1 MALTS
6 KWSLRTRILLL
17 TSLPAFL
24 MFVIMLAYHVFERL
38 HDAQTEQD
46 RSGKIMATQLAAATD
61 FAIMS
66 GNFDSLIPQVD
77 SILAQPGTT
86 TVRILDTNQRVLF
99 SKKNETPTFD
109 VPEYYLETVHQQ
121 SLKLDETDWLVNDVP
136 LKEQDTVLGF
146 VEIGFSSEYILQKEK
161 AIIIKS
167 IALALVVLLLVGG
180 IGLWLALALEKP
192 LRAIIGLVGALKN
205 RQFDQRVHVKQ
216 DGELGALAY
225 HLNLL
230 ASMLEEHRALQLK
243 NTEELSTARHRA
255 DKANQAK
262 SEFLAMMSHELRT
275 PLNAISGGLQLLNG
289 EPLPDSSKE
298 FVDMATIATGD
309 LRRLVDDVL
318 DFSKVEEGRLALNIR
333 PFLPQNLLQHIT
345 ELFRAEAA
353 QKSLELVFVLEGQTD
368 IWLKGDDM
376 RIRQILSKLLDNAIK
391 FTKKGRVGIKAKINR
406 YNDSQAQLFCEI
418 FDTGIGINANA
429 LSHIFQPFTQVDRS
443 HTRSFGGAGLGL
455 AIASRLSRLMH
466 AELRVESE
474 LLVGTSFSFEVV
486 LPICTECGESKELAS
501 ISFNGKKS
509 VFTAHVLVV
518 DDNPANRKV
527 AEAMLKAV
535 GCTVASANNGQEAL
549 NELFAGGIDLVLMD
563 CQMPIMDGYE
573 ATRIWRE
580 QETERRIPIV
590 ALTANAS
597 ADNEVNCITAGMDS
611 MLSKPFRRQQLEM
624 ILSAWLA

>member
-109 VPEYYLETVHQQ
+109 APEYYLETVHQQ

-333 PFLPQNLLQHIT
+333 PFLPQNLLQHVT

-406 YNDSQAQLFCEI
+406 YNDTQAQLFCEI

>member
-1 MALTS
+1 
-6 KWSLRTRILLL
+6 
-17 TSLPAFL
+17 
-24 MFVIMLAYHVFERL
+24 MLAYHVFERL

-109 VPEYYLETVHQQ
+109 APEYYLETVHQQ

-333 PFLPQNLLQHIT
+333 PFLPQNLLHHVT

-429 LSHIFQPFTQVDRS
+429 LSHVFQPFTQVDRS

-486 LPICTECGESKELAS
+486 LPICTECGESKELVP

>member
-1 MALTS
+1 MAITS
-6 KWSLRTRILLL
+6 TWSLRTRILLL

-38 HDAQTEQD
+38 DDAQAEQD

-61 FAIMS
+61 FALMS
-66 GNFDSLIPQVD
+66 GNFDSLLPQID
-77 SILAQPGTT
+77 SILAQPGIT
-86 TVRILDTNQRVLF
+86 TVAILDNNQRRLF
-99 SKKNETPTFD
+99 SKNNKLAHIKEQVFYQAL
-109 VPEYYLETVHQQ
+109 VRQQ
-121 SLKLDETDWLVNDVP
+121 SLNLDETDWLVDSSASP
-136 LKEQDTVLGF
+136 QQDNILG
-146 VEIGFSSEYILQKEK
+146 VVKIGFSAAHILQKEK
-161 AIIIKS
+161 AIIAKS
-167 IALALVVLLLVGG
+167 IGLAVIVLLLVGG
-180 IGLWLALALEKP
+180 IGLGLAFALEKP

-230 ASMLEEHRALQLK
+230 AAMLEEHRTLQLK

-289 EPLPDSSKE
+289 EKLPDSSKE
-298 FVDMATIATGD
+298 FVEMATIASAD

-318 DFSKVEEGRLALNIR
+318 DFSKVEEGRLALNSR
-333 PFLPQNLLQHIT
+333 PFLPKTLLQHLS
-345 ELFRAEAA
+345 ELFRIEATY
-353 QKSLELVFVLEGQTD
+353 KTLELVFEIEGQTD

-376 RIRQILSKLLDNAIK
+376 RIRQILCKLLDNAIK
-391 FTKKGRVGIKAKINR
+391 FTPKGRVGIKAKISR
-406 YNDSQAQLFCEI
+406 YNDTQAQLYCEV
-418 FDTGIGINANA
+418 FDTGIGIQSNA
-429 LSHIFQPFTQVDRS
+429 LAHIFQPFTQVDRS

-466 AELRVESE
+466 AELRVASE
-474 LLVGTSFSFEVV
+474 PLVGTSFSFEVV
-486 LPICTECGESKELAS
+486 LPICTECGESKDALAVT
-501 ISFNGKKS
+501 FNGKRS
-509 VFTAHVLVV
+509 VFNAHVLVV

-549 NELFAGGIDLVLMD
+549 NELFAGGIQLVLMD
-563 CQMPIMDGYE
+563 CQMPVMDGYE
-573 ATRIWRE
+573 ATRVWRE

-597 ADNEVNCITAGMDS
+597 ADNEVNCINSGMDA

-624 ILSAWLA
+624 ILSAWLS

>member
-1 MALTS
+1 
-6 KWSLRTRILLL
+6 
-17 TSLPAFL
+17 
-24 MFVIMLAYHVFERL
+24 MLAYHVFERL

-66 GNFDSLIPQVD
+66 GNFDSLVPQVD

-86 TVRILDTNQRVLF
+86 TVRILDTNKRVLF
-99 SKKNETPTFD
+99 SKKNQTATFD
-109 VPEYYLETVHQQ
+109 PPEYYLETVHQQ

-136 LKEQDTVLGF
+136 LKEKDTILGF
-146 VEIGFSSEYILQKEK
+146 VEISFSSEYILQKEK
-161 AIIIKS
+161 AIIFKS
-167 IALALVVLLLVGG
+167 MALALVVLLLVGG
-180 IGLWLALALEKP
+180 IGLWLAFALEKP

-205 RQFDQRVHVKQ
+205 RQFEQRVHIKQ

-230 ASMLEEHRALQLK
+230 AAMLEEHRALQLK

-318 DFSKVEEGRLALNIR
+318 DFSKVEEGRLALNMR
-333 PFLPQNLLQHIT
+333 PFLPQNLLQHIAD
-345 ELFRAEAA
+345 LFRIEAA
-353 QKSLELVFVLEGQTD
+353 QKSLDVVFLLEGETD

-391 FTKKGRVGIKAKINR
+391 FTKKGRVGIKAKISR
-406 YNDSQAQLFCEI
+406 YNDTQAQLFCEV

-486 LPICTECGESKELAS
+486 LPICTECGAS
-501 ISFNGKKS
+501 QEVLPISFNGKKS

-549 NELFAGGIDLVLMD
+549 NELVAGGIDLVLMD

-573 ATRIWRE
+573 ATRVWRE

-597 ADNEVNCITAGMDS
+597 PDNEIHCITAGMDS

>member
-1 MALTS
+1 MAITS

-66 GNFDSLIPQVD
+66 GNFDSLVPQVD

-86 TVRILDTNQRVLF
+86 TVRILDTNKRVLF
-99 SKKNETPTFD
+99 SKKNQTATFD
-109 VPEYYLETVHQQ
+109 PPEYYLETVHQQ

-136 LKEQDTVLGF
+136 LKEKDTILGF
-146 VEIGFSSEYILQKEK
+146 VEISFSSEYILQKEK
-161 AIIIKS
+161 AIIFKS
-167 IALALVVLLLVGG
+167 MALALVVLLLVGG
-180 IGLWLALALEKP
+180 IGLWLAFALEKP

-205 RQFDQRVHVKQ
+205 RQFEQRVHIKQ

-230 ASMLEEHRALQLK
+230 AAMLEEHRALQLK

-318 DFSKVEEGRLALNIR
+318 DFSKVEEGRLALNMR
-333 PFLPQNLLQHIT
+333 PFLPQNLLQHIAD
-345 ELFRAEAA
+345 LFRIEAA
-353 QKSLELVFVLEGQTD
+353 QKSLDVVFLLEG
-368 IWLKGDDM
+368 
-376 RIRQILSKLLDNAIK
+376 
-391 FTKKGRVGIKAKINR
+391 
-406 YNDSQAQLFCEI
+406 
-418 FDTGIGINANA
+418 
-429 LSHIFQPFTQVDRS
+429 DRKSTRLNSS
-443 HTRSFGGAGLGL
+443 HT
-455 AIASRLSRLMH
+455 
-466 AELRVESE
+466 
-474 LLVGTSFSFEVV
+474 
-486 LPICTECGESKELAS
+486 
-501 ISFNGKKS
+501 
-509 VFTAHVLVV
+509 
-518 DDNPANRKV
+518 
-527 AEAMLKAV
+527 
-535 GCTVASANNGQEAL
+535 
-549 NELFAGGIDLVLMD
+549 
-563 CQMPIMDGYE
+563 
-573 ATRIWRE
+573 
-580 QETERRIPIV
+580 
-590 ALTANAS
+590 
-597 ADNEVNCITAGMDS
+597 
-611 MLSKPFRRQQLEM
+611 
-624 ILSAWLA
+624 

>member
-1 MALTS
+1 
-6 KWSLRTRILLL
+6 
-17 TSLPAFL
+17 

-66 GNFDSLIPQVD
+66 GNFDSLVPQVD

-86 TVRILDTNQRVLF
+86 TVRILDTNKRVLF
-99 SKKNETPTFD
+99 SKKNQTATFD
-109 VPEYYLETVHQQ
+109 PPEYYLETVHQQ

-136 LKEQDTVLGF
+136 LKEKDTILGF
-146 VEIGFSSEYILQKEK
+146 VEISFSSEYILQKEK
-161 AIIIKS
+161 AIIFKS
-167 IALALVVLLLVGG
+167 MALALVVLLLVGG
-180 IGLWLALALEKP
+180 IGLWLAFALEKP

-205 RQFDQRVHVKQ
+205 RQFEQRVHIKQ

-230 ASMLEEHRALQLK
+230 AAMLEEHRALQLK

-318 DFSKVEEGRLALNIR
+318 DFSKVEEGRLALNMR
-333 PFLPQNLLQHIT
+333 PFLPQNLLQHIAD
-345 ELFRAEAA
+345 LFRIEAA
-353 QKSLELVFVLEGQTD
+353 QKSLDVVFLLEGETD

-391 FTKKGRVGIKAKINR
+391 FTKKGRVGIKAKISR
-406 YNDSQAQLFCEI
+406 YNDTQAQLFCEV

-486 LPICTECGESKELAS
+486 LPICTECGVSQEVLP

-549 NELFAGGIDLVLMD
+549 NELIAGGIDLVLMD

-573 ATRIWRE
+573 ATRVWRE
-580 QETERRIPIV
+580 QETKRRIPIV

-597 ADNEVNCITAGMDS
+597 PENEENCITAGMDS
-611 MLSKPFRRQQLEM
+611 VLSKPFRRQQLEM
-624 ILSAWLA
+624 ILSAWLV

>member
-109 VPEYYLETVHQQ
+109 APEYYLETVHQQ

-136 LKEQDTVLGF
+136 LKKQDTVLGF

-333 PFLPQNLLQHIT
+333 PFLPQNLLQHVT

-406 YNDSQAQLFCEI
+406 YNDTQAQLFCEI

-486 LPICTECGESKELAS
+486 LPICTECGESKELVP

>member
-1 MALTS
+1 
-6 KWSLRTRILLL
+6 
-17 TSLPAFL
+17 
-24 MFVIMLAYHVFERL
+24 MLAYHVFERL

-66 GNFDSLIPQVD
+66 GNFDSLVPQVD

-86 TVRILDTNQRVLF
+86 TVRILDTNKRVLF
-99 SKKNETPTFD
+99 SKKNQTATFD
-109 VPEYYLETVHQQ
+109 PPEYYLETVHQQ

-136 LKEQDTVLGF
+136 LKEKDTILGF
-146 VEIGFSSEYILQKEK
+146 VEISFSSEYILQKEK
-161 AIIIKS
+161 AIIFKS
-167 IALALVVLLLVGG
+167 MALALVVLLLVGG
-180 IGLWLALALEKP
+180 IGLWLAFALEKP

-205 RQFDQRVHVKQ
+205 RQFEQRVHIKQ

-230 ASMLEEHRALQLK
+230 AAMLEEHRALQLK

-318 DFSKVEEGRLALNIR
+318 DFSKVEEGRLALNMR
-333 PFLPQNLLQHIT
+333 PFLPQNLLQHIAD
-345 ELFRAEAA
+345 LFRIEAA
-353 QKSLELVFVLEGQTD
+353 QKSLDVVFLLEGETD

-391 FTKKGRVGIKAKINR
+391 FTKKGRVGIKAKISR
-406 YNDSQAQLFCEI
+406 YNDTQAQLFCEV

-486 LPICTECGESKELAS
+486 LPICTECGAS
-501 ISFNGKKS
+501 QEVLPISFNGKKS

-549 NELFAGGIDLVLMD
+549 NELIAGGIDLVLMD

-573 ATRIWRE
+573 ATRVWRE
-580 QETERRIPIV
+580 QETKRRIPIV

-597 ADNEVNCITAGMDS
+597 PENEENCITAGMDS
-611 MLSKPFRRQQLEM
+611 VLSKPFRRQQLEM
-624 ILSAWLA
+624 ILSAWLV

>member
-1 MALTS
+1 
-6 KWSLRTRILLL
+6 
-17 TSLPAFL
+17 
-24 MFVIMLAYHVFERL
+24 MLAYHVFERL

-66 GNFDSLIPQVD
+66 GNFDSLVPQVD

-86 TVRILDTNQRVLF
+86 TVRILDTNKRVLF
-99 SKKNETPTFD
+99 SKKNQTATFD
-109 VPEYYLETVHQQ
+109 PPEYYLETVHQQ

-136 LKEQDTVLGF
+136 LKEKDTILGF
-146 VEIGFSSEYILQKEK
+146 VEISFSSEYILQKEK
-161 AIIIKS
+161 AIIFKS
-167 IALALVVLLLVGG
+167 MALALVVLLLVGG
-180 IGLWLALALEKP
+180 IGLWLAFALEKP

-205 RQFDQRVHVKQ
+205 RQFEQRVHIKQ

-230 ASMLEEHRALQLK
+230 AAMLEEHRALQLK

-318 DFSKVEEGRLALNIR
+318 DFSKVEEGRLALNMR
-333 PFLPQNLLQHIT
+333 PFLPQNLLQHIAD
-345 ELFRAEAA
+345 LFRIEAA
-353 QKSLELVFVLEGQTD
+353 QKSLDVVFLLEGETD

-391 FTKKGRVGIKAKINR
+391 FTKKGRVGIKAKISR
-406 YNDSQAQLFCEI
+406 YNDTQAQLFCEV

-486 LPICTECGESKELAS
+486 LPICTECGVSQEVLP

-549 NELFAGGIDLVLMD
+549 NELIAGGIDLVLMD

-573 ATRIWRE
+573 ATRVWRE
-580 QETERRIPIV
+580 QETKRRIPIV

-597 ADNEVNCITAGMDS
+597 PENEENCITAGMDS
-611 MLSKPFRRQQLEM
+611 VLSKPFRRQQLEM
-624 ILSAWLA
+624 ILSAWLV

>member
-1 MALTS
+1 
-6 KWSLRTRILLL
+6 
-17 TSLPAFL
+17 
-24 MFVIMLAYHVFERL
+24 MLAYHVFERL

-86 TVRILDTNQRVLF
+86 TVRILDTNKRVLF
-99 SKKNETPTFD
+99 SKKNQTATFD
-109 VPEYYLETVHQQ
+109 PPEYYLETVHQQ

-136 LKEQDTVLGF
+136 LKEKDTILGF
-146 VEIGFSSEYILQKEK
+146 VEISFSSEYILQKEK
-161 AIIIKS
+161 AIIFKS
-167 IALALVVLLLVGG
+167 MALALVVLLLVGG
-180 IGLWLALALEKP
+180 IGLWLAFALEKP

-205 RQFDQRVHVKQ
+205 RQFEQRVHIKQ

-230 ASMLEEHRALQLK
+230 AAMLEEHRALQLK

-318 DFSKVEEGRLALNIR
+318 DFSKVEEGRLALNMR
-333 PFLPQNLLQHIT
+333 PFLPQNLLQHIAD
-345 ELFRAEAA
+345 LFRIEAA
-353 QKSLELVFVLEGQTD
+353 QKSLDVVFLLEGETD

-391 FTKKGRVGIKAKINR
+391 FTKKGRVGIKAKISR
-406 YNDSQAQLFCEI
+406 YNDTQAQLFCEV

-486 LPICTECGESKELAS
+486 LPICTECGVSQEVLP

-549 NELFAGGIDLVLMD
+549 NELIAGGIDLVLMD

-573 ATRIWRE
+573 ATRVWRE
-580 QETERRIPIV
+580 QETKRRIPIV

-597 ADNEVNCITAGMDS
+597 PENEENCITAGMDS
-611 MLSKPFRRQQLEM
+611 VLSKPFRRQQLEM
-624 ILSAWLA
+624 ILSAWLV

>member
-1 MALTS
+1 MAITS

-66 GNFDSLIPQVD
+66 GNFDSLVPQVD

-86 TVRILDTNQRVLF
+86 TVRILDTNKRVLF
-99 SKKNETPTFD
+99 SKKNQTATFD
-109 VPEYYLETVHQQ
+109 PPEYYLETVHQQ

-136 LKEQDTVLGF
+136 LKEKDTILGF
-146 VEIGFSSEYILQKEK
+146 VEISFSSEYILQKEK
-161 AIIIKS
+161 AIIFKS
-167 IALALVVLLLVGG
+167 MALALVVLLLVGG
-180 IGLWLALALEKP
+180 IGLWLAFALEKP

-205 RQFDQRVHVKQ
+205 RQFEQRVHIKQ

-230 ASMLEEHRALQLK
+230 AAMLEEHRALQLK

-318 DFSKVEEGRLALNIR
+318 DFSKVEEGRLALNMR
-333 PFLPQNLLQHIT
+333 PFLPQNLLQHIAD
-345 ELFRAEAA
+345 LFRIEAA
-353 QKSLELVFVLEGQTD
+353 QKSLDVVFLLEGETD

-391 FTKKGRVGIKAKINR
+391 FTKKGRVGIKAKISR
-406 YNDSQAQLFCEI
+406 YNDTQAQLFCEV

-486 LPICTECGESKELAS
+486 LPICTECGAS
-501 ISFNGKKS
+501 QEVLPISFNGKKS

-549 NELFAGGIDLVLMD
+549 NELIAGGIDLVLMD

-573 ATRIWRE
+573 ATRVWRE
-580 QETERRIPIV
+580 QETKRRIPIV

-597 ADNEVNCITAGMDS
+597 PENEENCITAGMDS
-611 MLSKPFRRQQLEM
+611 VLSKPFRRQQLEM
-624 ILSAWLA
+624 ILSAWLV

>member
-1 MALTS
+1 MAITS

-66 GNFDSLIPQVD
+66 GNFDSLVPQVD

-86 TVRILDTNQRVLF
+86 TVRILDTNKRVLF
-99 SKKNETPTFD
+99 SKKNQTATFD
-109 VPEYYLETVHQQ
+109 PPEYYLETVHQQ

-136 LKEQDTVLGF
+136 LKEKDTILGF
-146 VEIGFSSEYILQKEK
+146 VEISFSSEYILQKEK
-161 AIIIKS
+161 AIIFKS
-167 IALALVVLLLVGG
+167 MALALVVLLLVGG
-180 IGLWLALALEKP
+180 IGLWLAFALEKP

-205 RQFDQRVHVKQ
+205 RQFEQRVHIKQ

-230 ASMLEEHRALQLK
+230 AAMLEEHRALQLK

-333 PFLPQNLLQHIT
+333 PFLPQNLLQHIAD
-345 ELFRAEAA
+345 LFRIEAA
-353 QKSLELVFVLEGQTD
+353 QKSLDVVFLLEGETD

-391 FTKKGRVGIKAKINR
+391 FTKKGRVGIKAKISR
-406 YNDSQAQLFCEI
+406 YNDTQAQLFCEV

-486 LPICTECGESKELAS
+486 LPICTECGAS
-501 ISFNGKKS
+501 QEVLPISFNGKKS

-549 NELFAGGIDLVLMD
+549 NELIAGGIDLVLMD

-573 ATRIWRE
+573 ATRVWRE
-580 QETERRIPIV
+580 QETKRRIPIV

-597 ADNEVNCITAGMDS
+597 PENEENCITAGMDS
-611 MLSKPFRRQQLEM
+611 VLSKPFRRQQLEM
-624 ILSAWLA
+624 ILSAWLV

>member
-1 MALTS
+1 MAITS

-66 GNFDSLIPQVD
+66 GNFDSLVPQVD

-86 TVRILDTNQRVLF
+86 TVRILDTNKRVLF
-99 SKKNETPTFD
+99 SKKNQTATFD
-109 VPEYYLETVHQQ
+109 PPEYYLETVHQQ

-136 LKEQDTVLGF
+136 LKEKDTILGF
-146 VEIGFSSEYILQKEK
+146 VEISFSSEYILQKEK
-161 AIIIKS
+161 AIIFKS
-167 IALALVVLLLVGG
+167 MALALVVLLLVGG
-180 IGLWLALALEKP
+180 IGLWLAFALEKP

-205 RQFDQRVHVKQ
+205 RQFEQRVHIKQ

-230 ASMLEEHRALQLK
+230 AAMLEEHRALQLK

-318 DFSKVEEGRLALNIR
+318 DFSKVEEGRLALNMR
-333 PFLPQNLLQHIT
+333 PFLPQNLLQHIAD
-345 ELFRAEAA
+345 LFRIEAA
-353 QKSLELVFVLEGQTD
+353 QKSLDVVFLLEGETD

-391 FTKKGRVGIKAKINR
+391 FTKKGRVGIKAKISR
-406 YNDSQAQLFCEI
+406 YNDTQAQLFCEV

-486 LPICTECGESKELAS
+486 LPICTECGVSQEVLP

-549 NELFAGGIDLVLMD
+549 NELIAGGIDLVLMD

-573 ATRIWRE
+573 ATRVWRE
-580 QETERRIPIV
+580 QETKRRIPIV

-597 ADNEVNCITAGMDS
+597 PENEENCITAGMDS
-611 MLSKPFRRQQLEM
+611 VLSKPFRRQQLEM
-624 ILSAWLA
+624 ILSAWLV

>member
-24 MFVIMLAYHVFERL
+24 MFVIILAYHVFERL

-66 GNFDSLIPQVD
+66 GNFDSLVPQVD

-86 TVRILDTNQRVLF
+86 TVRILDTNKRVLF
-99 SKKNETPTFD
+99 SKKNQTATFD
-109 VPEYYLETVHQQ
+109 PPEYYLETVHQQ

-136 LKEQDTVLGF
+136 LKEKDTILGF
-146 VEIGFSSEYILQKEK
+146 VEISFSSEYILQKEK
-161 AIIIKS
+161 AIIFKS
-167 IALALVVLLLVGG
+167 MALALVVLLLVGG
-180 IGLWLALALEKP
+180 IGLWLAFALEKP

-205 RQFDQRVHVKQ
+205 RQFEQRVHIKQ

-230 ASMLEEHRALQLK
+230 AAMLEEHRALQLK

-318 DFSKVEEGRLALNIR
+318 DFSKVEEGRLALNMR
-333 PFLPQNLLQHIT
+333 PFLPQNLLQHIAD
-345 ELFRAEAA
+345 LFRIEAA
-353 QKSLELVFVLEGQTD
+353 QKSLDVVFLLEGETD

-391 FTKKGRVGIKAKINR
+391 FTKKGRVGIKAKISR
-406 YNDSQAQLFCEI
+406 YNDTQAQLFCEV

-486 LPICTECGESKELAS
+486 LPICTECGAS
-501 ISFNGKKS
+501 QEVLPISFNGKKS

-549 NELFAGGIDLVLMD
+549 NELIAGGIDLVLMD

-573 ATRIWRE
+573 ATRVWRE
-580 QETERRIPIV
+580 QETKRRIPIV

-597 ADNEVNCITAGMDS
+597 PENEENCITAGMDS
-611 MLSKPFRRQQLEM
+611 VLSKPFRRQQLEM
-624 ILSAWLA
+624 ILSAWLV

>member
-1 MALTS
+1 MAITS

-66 GNFDSLIPQVD
+66 GNFDSLVPQVD

-86 TVRILDTNQRVLF
+86 TVRILDTNKRVLF
-99 SKKNETPTFD
+99 SKKNQTATFD
-109 VPEYYLETVHQQ
+109 PPEYYLETVHQQ

-136 LKEQDTVLGF
+136 LKEKDTILGF
-146 VEIGFSSEYILQKEK
+146 VEISFSSEYILQKEK
-161 AIIIKS
+161 AIIFKS
-167 IALALVVLLLVGG
+167 MALALVVLLLVGG
-180 IGLWLALALEKP
+180 IGLWLAFALEKP

-205 RQFDQRVHVKQ
+205 RQFEQRVHIKQ

-230 ASMLEEHRALQLK
+230 AAMLEEHRALQLK

-318 DFSKVEEGRLALNIR
+318 DFSKVEEGRLALNMR
-333 PFLPQNLLQHIT
+333 PFLPQNLLQHIAD
-345 ELFRAEAA
+345 LFRIEAA
-353 QKSLELVFVLEGQTD
+353 QKSLGVVFLLEGETD
-368 IWLKGDDM
+368 IWLKGDDI

-391 FTKKGRVGIKAKINR
+391 FTKKGRVGIKAKISR
-406 YNDSQAQLFCEI
+406 YNDTQAQLFCEV

-486 LPICTECGESKELAS
+486 LPICTECGAS
-501 ISFNGKKS
+501 QEVLPISFNGKKS

-549 NELFAGGIDLVLMD
+549 NELIAGGIDLVLMD

-573 ATRIWRE
+573 ATRVWRE
-580 QETERRIPIV
+580 QETKRRIPIV

-597 ADNEVNCITAGMDS
+597 PENEENCITAGMDS
-611 MLSKPFRRQQLEM
+611 VLSKPFRRQQLEM
-624 ILSAWLA
+624 ILSAWLV

>member
-1 MALTS
+1 MAITS

-86 TVRILDTNQRVLF
+86 TVRILDTNKRVLF
-99 SKKNETPTFD
+99 SKKNQTATFD
-109 VPEYYLETVHQQ
+109 PPEYYLETVHQQ

-136 LKEQDTVLGF
+136 LKEKDTILGF
-146 VEIGFSSEYILQKEK
+146 VEISFSSEYILQKEK
-161 AIIIKS
+161 AIIFKS
-167 IALALVVLLLVGG
+167 MALALVVLLLVGG
-180 IGLWLALALEKP
+180 IGLWLAFALEKP

-205 RQFDQRVHVKQ
+205 RQFEQRVHIKQ

-230 ASMLEEHRALQLK
+230 AAMLEEHRALQLK

-318 DFSKVEEGRLALNIR
+318 DFSKVEEGRLALNMR
-333 PFLPQNLLQHIT
+333 PFLPQNLLQHIAD
-345 ELFRAEAA
+345 LFRIEAA
-353 QKSLELVFVLEGQTD
+353 QKSLDVVFLLEGETD

-391 FTKKGRVGIKAKINR
+391 FTKKGRVGIKAKISR
-406 YNDSQAQLFCEI
+406 YNDTQAQLFCEV

-486 LPICTECGESKELAS
+486 LPICTECGVSQEVLP

-549 NELFAGGIDLVLMD
+549 NELIAGGIDLVLMD

-573 ATRIWRE
+573 ATRVWRE
-580 QETERRIPIV
+580 QETKRRIPIV

-597 ADNEVNCITAGMDS
+597 PENEENCITAGMDS
-611 MLSKPFRRQQLEM
+611 VLSKPFRRQQLEM
-624 ILSAWLA
+624 ILSAWLV

>member
-1 MALTS
+1 LAHSKIVSLT
-6 KWSLRTRILLL
+6 
-17 TSLPAFL
+17 
-24 MFVIMLAYHVFERL
+24 
-38 HDAQTEQD
+38 
-46 RSGKIMATQLAAATD
+46 
-61 FAIMS
+61 
-66 GNFDSLIPQVD
+66 
-77 SILAQPGTT
+77 
-86 TVRILDTNQRVLF
+86 
-99 SKKNETPTFD
+99 
-109 VPEYYLETVHQQ
+109 
-121 SLKLDETDWLVNDVP
+121 
-136 LKEQDTVLGF
+136 
-146 VEIGFSSEYILQKEK
+146 
-161 AIIIKS
+161 
-167 IALALVVLLLVGG
+167 
-180 IGLWLALALEKP
+180 
-192 LRAIIGLVGALKN
+192 
-205 RQFDQRVHVKQ
+205 QRVHIKQ

-230 ASMLEEHRALQLK
+230 AAMLEEHRALQLK

-318 DFSKVEEGRLALNIR
+318 DFSKVEEGRLALNMR
-333 PFLPQNLLQHIT
+333 PFLPQNLLQHIAD
-345 ELFRAEAA
+345 LFRIEAA
-353 QKSLELVFVLEGQTD
+353 QKSLDVVFLLEGETD

-391 FTKKGRVGIKAKINR
+391 FTKKGRVGIKAKISR
-406 YNDSQAQLFCEI
+406 YNDTQAQLFCEV

-486 LPICTECGESKELAS
+486 LPICTECGVSQEVLP

-549 NELFAGGIDLVLMD
+549 NELIAGGIDLVLMD

-573 ATRIWRE
+573 ATRVWRE
-580 QETERRIPIV
+580 QETKRRIPIV

-597 ADNEVNCITAGMDS
+597 PENEENCITAGMDS
-611 MLSKPFRRQQLEM
+611 VLSKPFRRQQLEM
-624 ILSAWLA
+624 ILSAWLV

>member
-1 MALTS
+1 MAITS

-66 GNFDSLIPQVD
+66 GNFDSLVPQVD

-86 TVRILDTNQRVLF
+86 TVRILDTNKRVLF
-99 SKKNETPTFD
+99 SKKNQTATFD
-109 VPEYYLETVHQQ
+109 PPEYYLETVHQQ

-136 LKEQDTVLGF
+136 LKEKDTILGF
-146 VEIGFSSEYILQKEK
+146 VEISFSSEYILQKEK
-161 AIIIKS
+161 AIIFKS
-167 IALALVVLLLVGG
+167 MALALVVLLLVGG
-180 IGLWLALALEKP
+180 IGLWLAFALEKP

-205 RQFDQRVHVKQ
+205 RQFEQRVHIKQ

-230 ASMLEEHRALQLK
+230 AAMLEEHRALQLK

-318 DFSKVEEGRLALNIR
+318 DFSKVEEGRLALNMR
-333 PFLPQNLLQHIT
+333 PFLPQNLLQHIAD
-345 ELFRAEAA
+345 LFRIEAA
-353 QKSLELVFVLEGQTD
+353 QKSLGVVFLLEGEMD

-391 FTKKGRVGIKAKINR
+391 FTKKGRVGIKAKISR
-406 YNDSQAQLFCEI
+406 YNDTQAQLFCEV

-486 LPICTECGESKELAS
+486 LPICTECGAS
-501 ISFNGKKS
+501 QEVLPISFNGKKS

-549 NELFAGGIDLVLMD
+549 NELIAGGIDLVLMD

-573 ATRIWRE
+573 ATRVWRE
-580 QETERRIPIV
+580 QETKRRIPIV

-597 ADNEVNCITAGMDS
+597 PENEENCITAGMDS
-611 MLSKPFRRQQLEM
+611 VLSKPFRRQQLEM
-624 ILSAWLA
+624 ILSAWLV

>member
-1 MALTS
+1 
-6 KWSLRTRILLL
+6 
-17 TSLPAFL
+17 
-24 MFVIMLAYHVFERL
+24 MLAYHVFERL

-109 VPEYYLETVHQQ
+109 APEYYLETVHQQ

-333 PFLPQNLLQHIT
+333 PFLPQNLLQHVT

-406 YNDSQAQLFCEI
+406 YNDTQAQLFCEI

>member
-1 MALTS
+1 MAITS

-66 GNFDSLIPQVD
+66 GNFDSLVPQVD

-86 TVRILDTNQRVLF
+86 TVRILDTNKRVLF
-99 SKKNETPTFD
+99 SKKNQTATFD
-109 VPEYYLETVHQQ
+109 PPEYYLETVHQQ

-136 LKEQDTVLGF
+136 LKEKDTILGF
-146 VEIGFSSEYILQKEK
+146 VEISFSSEYILQKEK
-161 AIIIKS
+161 AIIFKS
-167 IALALVVLLLVGG
+167 MALALVVLLLVGG
-180 IGLWLALALEKP
+180 IGLWLAFALEKP
-192 LRAIIGLVGALKN
+192 LRAIIGLVGALKS
-205 RQFDQRVHVKQ
+205 RQFEQRVHIKQ

-230 ASMLEEHRALQLK
+230 AAMLEEHRALQLK

-318 DFSKVEEGRLALNIR
+318 DFSKVEEGRLALNMR
-333 PFLPQNLLQHIT
+333 PFLPQNLLQHIAD
-345 ELFRAEAA
+345 LFRIEAA
-353 QKSLELVFVLEGQTD
+353 QKSLDVVFLLEGETD

-391 FTKKGRVGIKAKINR
+391 FTKKGRVGIKAKISR
-406 YNDSQAQLFCEI
+406 YNDTQAQLFCEV

-486 LPICTECGESKELAS
+486 LPICTECGAS
-501 ISFNGKKS
+501 QEVLPISFNGKKS

-549 NELFAGGIDLVLMD
+549 NELIAGGIDLVLMD

-573 ATRIWRE
+573 ATRVWRE
-580 QETERRIPIV
+580 QETKRRIPIV

-597 ADNEVNCITAGMDS
+597 PENEENCITAGMDS
-611 MLSKPFRRQQLEM
+611 VLSKPFRRQQLEM
-624 ILSAWLA
+624 ILSAWLV